1 VAIDNP
7 LGLEP
12 SELAASNRAK
22 AAAAARAAA
31 AKPTAKPAVTDVQ
44 MERQIAQ
51 AAAPRV
57 DTSTLAGIQAA
68 SAAKPA
74 ASAAA
79 PAAAKTVAP
88 TTLPASNIDF
98 SAAMSQL
105 NSQFGSAISGLQETL
120 TAQNN
125 QVYSM
130 LATQQ
135 AQAAAAKQQQITNWK
150 VAGQQLLDQYGVGQ
164 LGAKYIDFI
173 TNQGMDQATALLE
186 LQTTDEWK
194 QRFSANETR
203 LKQGLSVLSPADYLA
218 TEASYKDI
226 MIKAGLPTSV
236 VNDIGYLGQLIAKDV
251 SPVEVQQRV
260 DAARTA
266 LNAEDPF
273 VKQQLQAQFGLTTG
287 DLTMH
292 LLDPSVASNIIQ
304 QKVTAAQ
311 IGAEAEKQGTD
322 ISAQNAQAL
331 AAQGVTQAQ
340 AQQGFMAIGQELPGT
355 QALAQRYGANAPA
368 LGVGGALQAATFGT
382 AGGAQAAQ
390 ELVRL
395 KTQEVAAFSGSS
407 GAGKGSLG
415 ISDTSGLS

>member
-1 VAIDNP
+1 MARLSADLFDGGDVATPNR
-7 LGLEP
+7 LETDYG
-12 SELAASNRAK
+12 NRG
-22 AAAAARAAA
+22 
-31 AKPTAKPAVTDVQ
+31 Q
-44 MERQIAQ
+44 
-51 AAAPRV
+51 V
-57 DTSTLAGIQAA
+57 DTSTLAGIA
-68 SAAKPA
+68 SASNQPA
-74 ASAAA
+74 
-79 PAAAKTVAP
+79 PI
-88 TTLPASNIDF
+88 TTESTGSVTPSGIDF
-98 SAAMSQL
+98 TAALANL
-105 NSQFGSAISGLQETL
+105 NNQFSSAISGLQATL
-120 TAQNN
+120 SAQNN

-135 AQAAAAKQQQITNWK
+135 AQQEAAKQQQITNWK
-150 VAGQQLLDQYGVGQ
+150 TAGQQLLDQYGVGQ

-173 TNQGMDQATALLE
+173 TNQGMDQATAMLE
-186 LQTTDEWK
+186 LQTTNEWK

-226 MIKAGLPTSV
+226 MLKAGLPTSV
-236 VNDIGYLGQLIAKDV
+236 VNDTGYLGQLIAKDV

-292 LLDPSVASNIIQ
+292 LLDPATASNVIQ

-311 IGAEAEKQGTD
+311 IGAEAEKQNTD
-322 ISAQNAQAL
+322 ISAQNAYAL

-340 AQQGFMAIGQELPGT
+340 AQQGFMAIGQQLPGT
-355 QALAQRYGANAPA
+355 QALAQRYDAFKPA
-368 LGVGGALQAATFGT
+368 QGVGGALQAATFGT
-382 AGGAQAAQ
+382 AGAAQAEQ
-390 ELVRL
+390 QLQRL
-395 KTQEVAAFSGSS
+395 KTQEVSAFSGSS

-415 ISDTSGLS
+415 ISDESGLG

>member
-1 VAIDNP
+1 MAIDNP

>member
-1 VAIDNP
+1 M
-7 LGLEP
+7 
-12 SELAASNRAK
+12 ASNVTSGK
-22 AAAAARAAA
+22 TKTTPTPV
-31 AKPTAKPAVTDVQ
+31 AKPITTDTQ
-44 MERQIAQ
+44 MERILNQQAQ
-51 AAAPRV
+51 ASTTVAPATP
-57 DTSTLAGIQAA
+57 TSP
-68 SAAKPA
+68 S
-74 ASAAA
+74 A
-79 PAAAKTVAP
+79 PAATTTPASPAATNTTS

-98 SAAMSQL
+98 TAAMNQL
-105 NSQFGSAISGLQETL
+105 NSQVSSAISGLQTTL
-120 TAQNN
+120 SAQNN

-135 AQAAAAKQQQITNWK
+135 AAAAAAKQTQITNWIT
-150 VAGQQLLDQYGVGQ
+150 AGQQLLNQMNVGS

-173 TNQGMDQATALLE
+173 TNKGMDQATAMLE

-194 QRFSANETR
+194 TRFSANEIR
-203 LKQGLSVLSPADYLA
+203 LKQGLPVLSPAEYLA

-226 MIKAGLPTSV
+226 MIKGNLPESV
-236 VNDIGYLGQLIAKDV
+236 INDTGYIGQLIAKDV
-251 SPVEVQQRV
+251 SPVEVQARI

-292 LLDPSVASNIIQ
+292 LLDPSVASNIIT
-304 QKVTAAQ
+304 QKVNAAK

-322 ISAQNAQAL
+322 ISIQNAQAL

-340 AQQGFMAIGQELPGT
+340 AQQGFMAIGQELPGV
-355 QALAQRYGANAPA
+355 QALGQRYAANAPT
-368 LGVGGALQAATFGT
+368 LGIGGALQASTFGT
-382 AGGAQAAQ
+382 AGGAQSAA
-390 ELVRL
+390 ELARL
-395 KTQEVAAFSGSS
+395 KTQEISAFSGSS

>member
-1 VAIDNP
+1 MAVDNP

-12 SELAASNRAK
+12 SELAASKRAI
-22 AAAAARAAA
+22 AAAAARNTPDATTSPAA
-31 AKPTAKPAVTDVQ
+31 VGLTDTQV
-44 MERQIAQ
+44 ERILNQQAQ
-51 AAAPRV
+51 ASTTVAPATP
-57 DTSTLAGIQAA
+57 TSP
-68 SAAKPA
+68 S
-74 ASAAA
+74 A
-79 PAAAKTVAP
+79 PAATTTPASPAATNTTS

-98 SAAMSQL
+98 TAAMNQL
-105 NSQFGSAISGLQETL
+105 NSQVSSAISGLQTTL
-120 TAQNN
+120 SAQNN

-130 LATQQ
+130 LATQ
-135 AQAAAAKQQQITNWK
+135 AADAAAVKAQQITNWK
-150 VAGQQLLDQYGVGQ
+150 TAGQQLLDQYGVGQ

-173 TNQGMDQATALLE
+173 TNQGMDQATAILE

-194 QRFSANETR
+194 QRFSANESR
-203 LKQGLSVLSPADYLA
+203 LKQGLPVLSPADYLA

-226 MIKAGLPTSV
+226 MIKAGLPASV
-236 VNDIGYLGQLIAKDV
+236 INDISYLGQLISKDV

-322 ISAQNAQAL
+322 ISTQNAQAL

-340 AQQGFMAIGQELPGT
+340 AQQGFMAIGQELPGV
-355 QALAQRYGANAPA
+355 QALGQRYAANAPT
-368 LGVGGALQAATFGT
+368 LGIGGALQASTFGT
-382 AGGAQAAQ
+382 AGGAQSEA
-390 ELVRL
+390 ELARL
-395 KTQEVAAFSGSS
+395 KTQEVSAFSGSS